1 MARPFYLASAL
12 RAVVRVSR
20 STTQGWINRHSGVLD
35 SNKEGEAP

>member
-1 MARPFYLASAL
+1 MARPFYLASAP
-12 RAVVRVSR
+12 RVVRVSR